1 MIIENRFRGRARCVA
16 FIATLLVEFLYPAAP
31 LRGQQRIDTDKL
43 GDEAVRRTQEYIRIN
58 TTNPPGNE
66 SQTVAYLA
74 GILKREGITFDTA
87 SSAPGRAN
95 IWARLKGSGSEP
107 ALVLLHHMDVVPA
120 DPHFWDVDPFSATVK
135 DGNIFGRGTLDMKTL
150 GILQL
155 ETFLALHRAQVP
167 LKRDVI
173 FIGTADEEAG
183 GAFGA
188 GWLVKNRPDA
198 FKGAG
203 LLLTEG
209 GSGSLRD
216 GRQQFFIEVTQKV
229 PLWLKLV
236 STGKPGHGS
245 RPPVSSSV
253 NALVRALYRIQTH
266 DFEPRL
272 VPAVDVFFKGLAVN
286 ASPERK
292 DAFQNMTQSVTSKDF
307 LLHLQTEQPELA
319 ALVRNT
325 CSITMLQASNKVNV
339 IPPEADAQVDC
350 RLLQDQDPTAFV
362 TELASVIA
370 DPGIK
375 IERILGF
382 SPAVSS
388 TDTPL
393 YRAIVE
399 VTRRHFSEA
408 NTVPGVSSGFTDS
421 HFFRDLGIA
430 SYGFAPFLIPAA
442 EESGVHGN
450 NERISIEN
458 IKRGATMMLEI
469 VQLVAGGH

>member
-1 MIIENRFRGRARCVA
+1 MESRIRARVHYVGLV
-16 FIATLLVEFLYPAAP
+16 ATLIAAVP
-31 LRGQQRIDTDKL
+31 NASLLFAQGQIDTDKL
-43 GDEAVRRTQEYIRIN
+43 GEEAVRRTQEYIRIN

-66 SQTVAYLA
+66 AQTVAYLA
-74 GILKREGITFDTA
+74 RVFKEEGISFDTA
-87 SSAPGRAN
+87 SSALGRAN
-95 IWARLKGSGSEP
+95 IWARLKGSGTEP

-120 DPHFWDVDPFSATVK
+120 DPRYWEVDPFSATVK
-135 DGNIFGRGTLDMKTL
+135 GGDIFGRGTLDMKSI
-150 GILQL
+150 GILHL
-155 ETFLALHRAQVP
+155 ETFLALHRAHIP

-183 GAFGA
+183 GTYGA
-188 GWLVKNRPDA
+188 GWLVKNHPEA
-198 FKGAG
+198 FKGAA

-209 GSGSLRD
+209 GSGVLQD
-216 GRQQFFIEVTQKV
+216 GRQQFSIEVTQKV

-236 STGKPGHGS
+236 STGTPGHGS

-266 DFEPRL
+266 DFAPRL
-272 VPAVDVFFKGLAVN
+272 VPAVDAYFKGLAVN
-286 ASPERK
+286 AAPEWK
-292 DAFQNMTQSVTSKDF
+292 DAFQNMTKGAANKD
-307 LLHLQTEQPELA
+307 LLLRLQNEQPGLV

-339 IPPEADAQVDC
+339 IPPEADAQIDC
-350 RLLQDQDPTAFV
+350 RLLPDQDPTAFV
-362 TELASVIA
+362 TELESAIA
-370 DPGIK
+370 EPGIK
-375 IERILGF
+375 IEKILGF

-388 TDTPL
+388 TDNPL

-399 VTRRHFSEA
+399 VTRRHFPGA
-408 NTVPGVSSGFTDS
+408 NIVPGVSTGFTDS

-458 IKRGATMMLEI
+458 IRRGTAMMLEM
-469 VQLVAGGH
+469 VQLVAARQ

>member
-1 MIIENRFRGRARCVA
+1 MESRIRSHARYPVLIAILVA
-16 FIATLLVEFLYPAAP
+16 AGLSPAP
-31 LRGQQRIDTDKL
+31 LWAQGRIDTIQL
-43 GDEAVRRTQEYIRIN
+43 GEEAVRRTQEYIRIN

-66 SQTVAYLA
+66 AQTVAYLA
-74 GILKREGITFDTA
+74 RIFKDEGISFDTA

-120 DPHFWDVDPFSATVK
+120 DARYWEVDPFAATVK
-135 DGNIFGRGTLDMKTL
+135 DGNVFGRGTLDMKSV
-150 GILQL
+150 GILHL
-155 ETFLALHRAQVP
+155 ETFLTLHRAQ
-167 LKRDVI
+167 LALNRDVI

-183 GAFGA
+183 GTYGA

-209 GSGSLRD
+209 GAGLLRD
-216 GRQQFFIEVTQKV
+216 GRQQFSIEVTQKV

-236 STGKPGHGS
+236 STGNPGHGS

-266 DFEPRL
+266 DFVPRL
-272 VPAVDVFFKGLAVN
+272 VPVVDAYFRGLAVN
-286 ASPERK
+286 AASEWK
-292 DAFQNMTQSVTSKDF
+292 NAFQNMSKSVASKDF
-307 LLHLQTEQPELA
+307 LLHLQNEQPDLA

-325 CSITMLQASNKVNV
+325 CSITMLQASTKVNV
-339 IPPEADAQVDC
+339 IPPEADAQIDC
-350 RLLQDQDPTAFV
+350 RLLPDQDPTAFV

-370 DPGIK
+370 EPAIK

-388 TDTPL
+388 TDNSL

-399 VTRRHFSEA
+399 VTRRHFPAA
-408 NTVPGVSSGFTDS
+408 NIVPGVSTGFTDS
-421 HFFRDLGIA
+421 HFFRDIGIA
-430 SYGFAPFLIPAA
+430 SFGFAPFLIPAA

-469 VQLVAGGH
+469 VQLVVAPR

>member
-1 MIIENRFRGRARCVA
+1 MVTKNGFFGRARHLA
-16 FIATLLVEFLYPAAP
+16 LFATVLAIMLSGPPQVHAQG
-31 LRGQQRIDTDKL
+31 RVDTDKL
-43 GDEAVRRTQEYIRIN
+43 GEEAVRRTQEYIRIN

-66 SQTVAYLA
+66 SQAVAFLA
-74 GILKREGITFDTA
+74 GIFKDEGITFDTA
-87 SSAPGRAN
+87 SSAPGRSN

-120 DPHFWDVDPFSATVK
+120 DPRYWDVDPFSATVK
-135 DGNIFGRGTLDMKTL
+135 DGVIYGRGTLDTKTL

-155 ETFLALHRAQVP
+155 ETFLALHRAHVP

-173 FIGTADEEAG
+173 FIATADEEAG
-183 GAFGA
+183 GAYGA

-209 GSGSLRD
+209 GSGSLTD
-216 GRQQFFIEVTQKV
+216 GREQFSIEVTQKV

-236 STGKPGHGS
+236 STGKPGHGA

-253 NALVRALYRIQTH
+253 NALVRALYRVQTH
-266 DFEPRL
+266 NFEPRL
-272 VPAVDVFFKGLAVN
+272 VPAVDAYFKALAVN
-286 ASPERK
+286 AGPWK
-292 DAFQNMTQSVTSKDF
+292 DAFENMRKSVKNESF
-307 LLHLQTEQPELA
+307 LLQLQREEPGLA

-339 IPPEADAQVDC
+339 IPPEADAEVDC
-350 RLLQDQDPTAFV
+350 RLLPDQDPIAFV
-362 TELASVIA
+362 TELASIIA
-370 DPGIK
+370 DPGIR

-382 SPAVSS
+382 SAGVSS
-388 TDTPL
+388 TGTPL

-399 VTRRHFSEA
+399 VTQRHFPEA
-408 NTVPGVSSGFTDS
+408 NIVPAVQAGFTDS
-421 HFFRDLGIA
+421 HFFRDLGIP
-430 SYGFAPFLIPAA
+430 SYGFAPFLIPAS
-442 EESGVHGN
+442 EEAGVHGN

-458 IKRGATMMLEI
+458 IKRGTTMMLEM
-469 VQLVAGGH
+469 VQMVAGRQ

>member
-1 MIIENRFRGRARCVA
+1 MVSGYILN
-16 FIATLLVEFLYPAAP
+16 PSP
-31 LRGQQRIDTDKL
+31 LRGQGRIDTNKL
-43 GDEAVRRTQEYIRIN
+43 GEEAVRRTQEYIRIN

-66 SQTVAYLA
+66 AQAVAFLA
-74 GILKREGITFDTA
+74 GIFRNEGISFDTA
-87 SSAPGRAN
+87 SSAPGRVN
-95 IWARLKGSGSEP
+95 IWARLKGSGTEP

-120 DPHFWDVDPFSATVK
+120 DAHYWDVDPFSATVK
-135 DGNIFGRGTLDMKTL
+135 DGDIYGRGTLDTKTL

-155 ETFLALHRAQVP
+155 ETFLALHRAGVP

-173 FIGTADEEAG
+173 FIATADEEAG
-183 GAFGA
+183 GAYGA
-188 GWLVKNRPDA
+188 GWLVTHRPDA

-209 GSGSLRD
+209 GFGSLRD
-216 GRQQFFIEVTQKV
+216 SRQQFLIEVTQKV
-229 PLWLKLV
+229 PLWLNLV

-245 RPPVSSSV
+245 IPPVSSSV
-253 NALVRALYRIQTH
+253 NALVGALYRIQTH
-266 DFEPRL
+266 DFPPRL
-272 VPAVDVFFKGLAVN
+272 VPAVTAYFTGLAGN
-286 ASPERK
+286 AGPEWK
-292 DAFQNMTQSVTSKDF
+292 EAFQNMTQSVTSQDF
-307 LLHLQTEQPELA
+307 LHRLQTERPGLA

-325 CSITMLQASNKVNV
+325 CSITMLHASNKVNV

-350 RLLQDQDPTAFV
+350 RLLQDQDPTAFT

-382 SPAVSS
+382 SPAISS
-388 TDTPL
+388 TEDNPL

-399 VTRRHFSEA
+399 VTRRHFPEA
-408 NTVPGVSSGFTDS
+408 NIVPGVSPGFTDS

-458 IKRGATMMLEI
+458 IKRGTTMMWEI
-469 VQLVAGGH
+469 VQLVAGGR